1 MVVSQQTYQIEVLQN
16 QTGLD
21 AKRIPIKMSL
31 APNFL
36 GHTVASFNLPTT
48 RPSTYGGLRA
58 MRLSSSMSKFS
69 RNQISFKIK
78 TSIQIL
84 FLFWRFSMFFEIEKF
99 LTKSLY
105 VHIYNQ
111 KYIALQNI
119 LFFGGKIR

>member
-58 MRLSSSMSKFS
+58 MRLFSSMRKEAD
-69 RNQISFKIK
+69 
-78 TSIQIL
+78 
-84 FLFWRFSMFFEIEKF
+84 FFE
-99 LTKSLY
+99 TRKSIKKKLY
-105 VHIYNQ
+105 Y
-111 KYIALQNI
+111 L
-119 LFFGGKIR
+119 